1 MKNIHPWTEALVRA
15 METRVEVLV
24 CLGHWGEV
32 ILDIGVLTS
41 YSGEGQCRVIECY
54 DDTATRYKNQLRAWA
69 HSRGWRVTKDEED
82 EEQYVHILLIERI

>member
-1 MKNIHPWTEALVRA
+1 

-41 YSGEGQCRVIECY
+41 YSGEGRCRGIECY